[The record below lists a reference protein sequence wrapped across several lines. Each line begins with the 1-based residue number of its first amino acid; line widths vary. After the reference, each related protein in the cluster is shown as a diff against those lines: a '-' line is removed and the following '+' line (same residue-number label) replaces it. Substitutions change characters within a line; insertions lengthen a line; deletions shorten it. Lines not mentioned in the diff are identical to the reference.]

1 MDQAAQIQIA
11 LRSLTEH
18 EADYGVKV
26 HPRVVAFFE
35 SGEAWKHHRRCLP
48 PGTEL
53 PMMEPGSF
61 RLCVTNPSWMAH
73 TWSGLDD
80 AVVGSSG
87 DWESAKKF
95 IPVFVVDH
103 AKFIVVRHSDGAVGW
118 FEEET
123 WQMNRDGYEDGVFL
137 LAESLDDFVSRLVE
151 LAKADW
157 ETEEDLEAWEFEP

>member
-1 MDQAAQIQIA
+1 MDQSTMSQIA
-11 LRSLTEH
+11 LRSLKEH
-18 EADYGVKV
+18 ETDYGVKV
-26 HPRVVAFFE
+26 HERVRAFFE
-35 SGEAWKHHRRCLP
+35 SGEAWKYDRRCLP

-87 DWESAKKF
+87 DWESAKEF
-95 IPVFVVDH
+95 IPVFVVDQS
-103 AKFIVVRHSDGAVGW
+103 KFIVVRHRDGAVGW
-118 FEEET
+118 FEEEI

-137 LAESLDDFVSRLVE
+137 LGDSLDELLARLVE
-151 LAKADW
+151 LEQADW
-157 ETEEDLEAWEFEP
+157 ETERDAEAWQYEG